1 MLCLAPGARAAG
13 PLPAPGERIQTS
25 DYSLDLF
32 QGPVLAGSRITGLAG
47 AYSALA
53 EGAEGHSFN
62 AAAPVVRTPYST
74 RRTDWDATAG
84 VTFPSGVSGTDF
96 DNNGRSGFTYGNFVF
111 LTLGGQ
117 IQDRR
122 AGVGATVNLQQ
133 YQLSGVDQTDQ
144 VSSIVL
150 RYGRGNLVGGYSFF
164 DDQLYV
170 GGGLRAA
177 VLALVDSKFGAEKEL
192 FSATGFG
199 LEAGAVWAPK
209 ELPVRTGL
217 TLRTPAEGKADP
229 ASRIAADENGD
240 RKIGNTFLP
249 TTIFLPWE
257 IEAGAATQLGP
268 RPLNPGWTNPE
279 SFTAEELAAQALEGE
294 EPTKTAR
301 RLAKLRYD
309 SLPRKKLLITSSVLI
324 TGPTKNAV
332 GIESFMAQQVDRSG
346 ERVSVMPRLGLEGE
360 VIPGWLQLRGGSY
373 LEPSRFRGVTPR
385 PHGTFGFDVKT
396 FSWDVFGVLDPG
408 TYFRVSSAVDVSR
421 QYFGWTLGAGI
432 WR

>member
-1 MLCLAPGARAAG
+1 LPG
-13 PLPAPGERIQTS
+13 PGERIQTS

-62 AAAPVVRTPYST
+62 AAAPVVRTPYSM

-84 VTFPSGVSGTDF
+84 VTFPSSVSGTDF
-96 DNNGRSGFTYGNFVF
+96 DNNGRTGFTYGNFVF
-111 LTLGGQ
+111 LTAGGQ

-133 YQLSGVDQTDQ
+133 YQLSGVDAAGVVPNEQ
-144 VSSIVL
+144 VTSVVL

-177 VLALVDSKFGAEKEL
+177 VLALVDSKLGAEKEL

-199 LEAGAVWAPK
+199 AEAGAVWAPK

-229 ASRIAADENGD
+229 ASRIGADQNGD
-240 RKIGNTFLP
+240 RKIGSTFLP
-249 TTIFLPWE
+249 STIFLPWE

-279 SFTAEELAAQALEGE
+279 SFTEEELAAQAVEGE
-294 EPTKTAR
+294 SRAATAK

-332 GIESFMAQQVDRSG
+332 GFESFLAQQVDRSG

-360 VIPGWLQLRGGSY
+360 LVPGWLQLRGGSY
-373 LEPSRFRGVTPR
+373 LEPSRFRGVAPR

-396 FSWDVFGVLDPG
+396 FSWDVFGLLDAG

-421 QYFGWTLGAGI
+421 QYFGWTLGAGV